1 MNINLLSPSKN
12 ENGFSYNVRFRENI
26 EFKPNS
32 KVYLNYATFSR
43 ESEVSFTED
52 QTITLTDM
60 EFLPEVLPA
69 TPFTAANEP
78 ATVKVTIPKI
88 NSTTNSV
95 GYTFPQLQNTIETQM
110 NTLVSQNQLKIYS
123 AFGEQ
128 AAEDLKEKDVGI
140 GYYIESNNNVI
151 PQTFLKDTNNT
162 RDGGENATNDYIKTS
177 ATGTTGA
184 NTFCYDNYAISDTH
198 YFHPFVE
205 CQEEATISF
214 VEAHVNKTINNLD
227 GAVTFGLYSQ
237 EYAGNAGD
245 ASADRTT
252 GTGATTGA
260 GNSNPKLVRANATI
274 SSGDANVEFGTIA
287 AFVTVEVTPLAAKG
301 VNRNQN
307 NNSTIIR
314 IAKSAAANNTDIRT
328 FSGINTNIQG
338 MRQIFRINNTV
349 LTGSQDESVKLV
361 LQTYYTN
368 EDSNLHL
375 TSRKLYFKLINVSKT
390 HSLTDP
396 ANIVYDSRRHN
407 YFIPMAFF
415 TGQAIAGS
423 DAKKTDIVNS
433 RIPFNIIASA
443 QEQNEGFESLVY
455 SNFDKSLGTAAAPLS
470 ILMNYKLS
478 FSSELA
484 RYVGSGASAPL
495 YPNTCET
502 RSEFIHIKNFRLD
515 WLNDSYA
522 ILIKNLPIT
531 NFKNTGTESNGGFG
545 KAILANVPTPFK
557 DFVEQTLDNKKV
569 ITGVYQPSYP
579 VILDLKNPSKFELN
593 NFDVSIVNIRDETEV
608 QSLIKSNVSFT
619 IQ

>member
-26 EFKPNS
+26 EFKPNA

-43 ESEVSFTED
+43 ESEVTFTED

-60 EFLPEVLPA
+60 EFLPEVLPQS
-69 TPFTAANEP
+69 PFNVNNLP
-78 ATVKVTIPKI
+78 ATVSVTIPKI
-88 NSTTNSV
+88 NAVTGAL
-95 GYTFPQLQNTIETQM
+95 GYTFPQLQAAIETAM
-110 NTLVSQNQLKIYS
+110 ATLVTQNQLKIYTP
-123 AFGEQ
+123 FGEQ
-128 AAEDLKEKDVGI
+128 TAEDLKEKDVGM
-140 GYYIESNNNVI
+140 GFYITADNVVKPDQFVVDINNARDAGADHSTSYFKSSASGVI
-151 PQTFLKDTNNT
+151 
-162 RDGGENATNDYIKTS
+162 
-177 ATGTTGA
+177 GA
-184 NTFCYDNYAISDTH
+184 NTFGYDNYAISDTH
-198 YFHPFVE
+198 YFHPFVT
-205 CQEEATISF
+205 CQDEATISY
-214 VEAHVNKTINNLD
+214 VEAHVNQSVNELD
-227 GAVTFGLYSQ
+227 GAVTFGLYSV
-237 EYAGNAGD
+237 EYAGNAGTN
-245 ASADRTT
+245 SADRTK
-252 GTGATTGA
+252 GTGATTGST
-260 GNSNPKLVRANATI
+260 NSNPKMTLNNSTI
-274 SSGDANVEFGTIA
+274 SIGDANAAKGHIA

-301 VNRNQN
+301 VDRGNN

-314 IAKSAAANNTDIRT
+314 ICKSGVPNNTDIRS

-338 MRQIFRINNTV
+338 MRQIFRINNTN
-349 LTGSQDESVKLV
+349 LTGSQDESVKVV

-368 EDSNLHL
+368 EDADLH
-375 TSRKLYFKLINVSKT
+375 TTNRKLYFRLINVSKSN
-390 HSLTDP
+390 SLTDP
-396 ANIVYDSRRHN
+396 ANIVYDSKRQN
-407 YFIPMAFF
+407 IYIPMSFF

-423 DAKKTDIVNS
+423 TAQKTDIVNS

-443 QEQNEGFESLVY
+443 QAQNEGFEILTFTE
-455 SNFDKSLGTAAAPLS
+455 FDKTQGTSAAPLS
-470 ILMNYKLS
+470 ILMNYDLT

-484 RYVGSGASAPL
+484 RYVGSSTSDKL
-495 YPNTCET
+495 YPNTCEI

-557 DFVEQTLDNKKV
+557 DFVEQTLDNKKL

-579 VILDLKNPSKFELN
+579 VVLELKNPSKFELN

-608 QSLIKSNVSFT
+608 ESLVKSNVSFT